1 MDKFTAQTAIL
12 SANLLVLAQ
21 TILQNAQFAQFIL
34 LNVAFIKYISIL
46 GVMFV
51 GVGSGIAQS
60 NRVSTL
66 YNFDI
71 YIMTFSVWYLNQR
84 I

>member
-1 MDKFTAQTAIL
+1 MDKFTAQTVIL
-12 SANLLVLAQ
+12 SANMLVLAQ
-21 TILQNAQFAQFIL
+21 TILPNSQFAQFIL
-34 LNVAFIKYISIL
+34 LNVAFIKDISIL

-51 GVGSGIAQS
+51 GVCSGIALS
-60 NRVSTL
+60 NRVNTL

-71 YIMTFSVWYLNQR
+71 YIMTFSVWYLNQS

>member
-1 MDKFTAQTAIL
+1 MEKFKDSWTNLLQFTAIL

-21 TILQNAQFAQFIL
+21 TILQNAQYAQFIL
-34 LNVAFIKYISIL
+34 LNVAFIKDISIL

-51 GVGSGIAQS
+51 GVGRGIALS

-71 YIMTFSVWYLNQR
+71 YIY